1 MLNLQPYADP
11 KYFVILLLALAPLA
25 IGLYFVKRFAWF

>member
-11 KYFVILLLALAPLA
+11 QYFIILLLALLPLA
-25 IGLYFVKRFAWF
+25 IGLYFGKRIA